1 MTSSGVE
8 RLNAY
13 CRANPP
19 KSVAPEDMR
28 AWFTALI
35 AATPVPDAAKLEAST
50 CPVPAS
56 WIRPD
61 GVDAERVILYVHGG
75 AYMLGSSRDYLE
87 LVHRFATAASVQAL
101 SIDYRLLPE
110 HAYPA
115 CVDDAIEAY
124 RYLLK
129 EGFSPKRIA
138 IAGDSAG
145 GGIMLTAALRIRD
158 EGLPQPGCL
167 VCFSPWTDFTA
178 SGESIQT
185 NARFDAIIDAR
196 LIPMLAQM
204 VLSGRDAVASSP
216 LFADL
221 SNLPPLFVQA
231 GSREVL
237 LDDSRRLAKRYEEA
251 GGKVVLDVWDELTH
265 VFQAF
270 PTFVPEAIKAVEQA
284 GAFVREKLG

>member
-1 MTSSGVE
+1 MSSSGVE

-28 AWFTALI
+28 AWFRALVAI
-35 AATPVPDAAKLEAST
+35 SPVPDAAKLEVST
-50 CPVPAS
+50 CPVPAF

-61 GVDAERVILYVHGG
+61 GVDTDRVILYVHGG
-75 AYMLGSSRDYLE
+75 AYILGSSQTHLE
-87 LVHRFATAASVQAL
+87 LVHRFAKAASARAL
-101 SIDYRLLPE
+101 SVDYRLLPE

-115 CVDDAIEAY
+115 CVDDVFEAY

-129 EGFSPKRIA
+129 EGISPGRIA

-145 GGIMLTAALRIRD
+145 GGITLSAALRIRD
-158 EGLPQPGCL
+158 ERLPLPGCL

-178 SGESIQT
+178 SGASIQT
-185 NARFDAIIDAR
+185 NASFDAMIDAR
-196 LIPMLAQM
+196 LIPMLAKL
-204 VLSGRDAVASSP
+204 VLSGRDEVASSP

-221 SNLPPLFVQA
+221 SNLPALFVQA
-231 GSREVL
+231 GSKEVL

-251 GGKVVLDVWDELTH
+251 GGSVVLEVWNEMTH
-265 VFQAF
+265 VFQSF
-270 PTFVPEAIKAVEQA
+270 PTFVPEATRAIEQA
-284 GAFVREKLG
+284 GAFVHEKLG

>member
-35 AATPVPDAAKLEAST
+35 AATPVPDVAKLEVST

-56 WIRPD
+56 WIRPEESD
-61 GVDAERVILYVHGG
+61 PERVLLYVHGG
-75 AYMLGSSRDYLE
+75 AYMLGSSRDSLE
-87 LVHRFATAASVQAL
+87 LVHRLAKAASVQAL
-101 SIDYRLLPE
+101 SVDYRLLPE

-115 CVDDAIEAY
+115 CIDDVLEAY

-129 EGFSPKRIA
+129 QGFSAAHIA

-145 GGIMLTAALRIRD
+145 GGITLTAAQRIRD
-158 EGLPQPGCL
+158 EGLPLPGCL

-185 NARFDAIIDAR
+185 NAQFDSLIDAR
-196 LIPMLAQM
+196 LIPRLAQM

-216 LFADL
+216 LFTDL
-221 SNLPPLFVQA
+221 SNLPALLVQA
-231 GSREVL
+231 GSKEVL
-237 LDDSRRLAKRYEEA
+237 LDDSRRLATRYEEA
-251 GGKVVLDVWDELTH
+251 GGNVVLEVWDEMTH
-265 VFQAF
+265 VFQSF

-284 GAFVREKLG
+284 GAFIREKLG